1 MTQQDI
7 AGKAPARIWMILSTL
22 GLLAIVAGI
31 VMPIITT
38 FMAQR
43 ANDLYSLTHTSQAY
57 KYVYASG
64 AVILLVSK
72 LMSPYTG
79 SVRRLRRLMQ
89 LEAWSSVF
97 FCVAAFFMFYDSD
110 TTRDWIAFTLAG
122 GAVMAYTSIM
132 QPIVMRKELQKASE
146 R

>member
-7 AGKAPARIWMILSTL
+7 TGKAPARIWVILSTL

-43 ANDLYSLTHTSQAY
+43 ANDLYSLTHTSQTY

-64 AVILLVSK
+64 AVVLLVSK

-97 FCVAAFFMFYDSD
+97 FCVAAFFMFYESD

-122 GAVMAYTSIM
+122 GAVMAYTSIL